1 VSDTLSALQEA
12 LNAALTAPA
21 APAGEAE
28 EDDTGDIASP
38 RAKAAASL
46 KTALQDR
53 LNWHWDRDEHQG
65 ELLCR
70 ALIDI
75 CGWLEHATLRGKALD
90 LQCRGIALLAAV
102 PNGEPSAGDAG
113 ELQDDWEAIK
123 PRDDDAGAI
132 AAAYGFTP
140 EEAKAWGLV
149 GTLTH
154 LGLDEEEAL
163 APPAGAQTAGTPGT
177 TPVVEETLE
186 QLFRREAS
194 QRARREL
201 PAALQRFWSDQKS
214 MDLLISVRR
223 GFHTIKG
230 DARMAAVS
238 SPPEVQEELEG
249 LAVLSEAAEDIIDY
263 LLGDDYDPAQ
273 PAPTLPPGAF
283 SLMSETATAIAR
295 RLEIRQPLSNE
306 VPLLKRLA
314 AMQRKA
320 AALAGVVIDE
330 ASLAAKI
337 PLSVTRTTASRPA
350 SQARLTVAMGSPL
363 LPTFMDEAKRLMS
376 DLHRALGILSTNPAD
391 EGSLLLARRK
401 LHTLK
406 GGAALVGEEAAAVQA
421 VAHHA
426 EDLFELIEDYQLQG
440 ELSEVPREVLGGVL
454 DAEDALQ
461 SLLDELERRV
471 ATRGARQALSEVPA
485 GLIDRLQ
492 DITDRVRGGAFQ
504 RSSRPV
510 ATIEPV
516 RSLDATQELYGPD
529 AADAP
534 AGPQA
539 AAAQPRQP
547 VAKTA
552 GLREVGFGD
561 LIASSSRTLPR
572 SRTAVIDRAAAV
584 EERARMATAP
594 FTLFVGVQHLA
605 PDSHDLARYRDLAGS
620 KGEVYVFAQL
630 DEAPVAQA
638 RVTLVPLQEGDQ
650 LLHERFAIYE
660 GPEHTMAFLALDR
673 ADDPGYAGRRFDT
686 LALDDPAVI
695 HEAAGRLRTALRQ
708 DGSLI
713 ATRHI
718 GLQSAAGAGLTRLPR
733 LEAPPSRRRYLMPLE
748 QAPRRAVDVGRE
760 ASVRTALGALE
771 ELTVTRDTLQA
782 LVIRLEQQR
791 TESRRSGARLRA
803 LVERV
808 GSELAGLR
816 SELVRTTRHS
826 GEWDLLEK
834 EEYTTVDALLGQL
847 DEALADLE
855 ESDSNL
861 RRDLGEARAQV
872 EIQSDKALSVQRALL
887 DINMVPLA
895 RLEDRLAH
903 AVRSQSRRLN
913 KQVAFSLEG
922 GDVVLDG
929 RIADALFPPMI
940 HLINN
945 AIGHGIEE
953 SSAAR
958 VAAGKTVQ
966 GQLTVRGRTSGD
978 GVAIDVIDDGRG
990 IDAERVASVAVS
1002 RGLITAGEAAQLT
1015 TDEKIALIW
1024 RPGFSTAATV
1034 TAMSGRGIGM
1044 KSAQDD
1050 IAALSGRIEVASVPG
1065 HGTTFTVVLPRSLAM
1080 LRVEVVR
1087 EGSSLV
1093 ALPIT
1098 QMVATHS
1105 VPYAMLAA
1113 LKPGQ
1118 SVRTGDR
1125 SLTMLGVCLAGG
1137 PAGDGEAG
1145 HATLL
1150 EVAGRDVAIV
1160 VDEVLGSQYLP
1171 VRAAP
1176 GYLRRHCGLLGYA
1189 IGGGGH
1195 ILPIL
1200 DLPTLVDRSA
1210 AGGIIAPEQT
1220 RVAVAS
1226 NVLVVDDSQ
1235 TMRRALRDTLG
1246 KAGFN
1251 VLEAADGHD
1260 ALDICIRHMPD
1271 LITLDME
1278 MPGMDGLEALTA
1290 LRLLPHGGATVPVF
1304 MITSRQQ
1311 ARHRAAALAAGVTRY
1326 FTKPFDSDEL
1336 LSAMNLVLAEN
1347 PGHESEEAS

>member
-1 VSDTLSALQEA
+1 
-12 LNAALTAPA
+12 
-21 APAGEAE
+21 
-28 EDDTGDIASP
+28 
-38 RAKAAASL
+38 
-46 KTALQDR
+46 
-53 LNWHWDRDEHQG
+53 
-65 ELLCR
+65 
-70 ALIDI
+70 
-75 CGWLEHATLRGKALD
+75 
-90 LQCRGIALLAAV
+90 
-102 PNGEPSAGDAG
+102 
-113 ELQDDWEAIK
+113 
-123 PRDDDAGAI
+123 
-132 AAAYGFTP
+132 
-140 EEAKAWGLV
+140 
-149 GTLTH
+149 
-154 LGLDEEEAL
+154 
-163 APPAGAQTAGTPGT
+163 
-177 TPVVEETLE
+177 
-186 QLFRREAS
+186 
-194 QRARREL
+194 
-201 PAALQRFWSDQKS
+201 
-214 MDLLISVRR
+214 
-223 GFHTIKG
+223 
-230 DARMAAVS
+230 
-238 SPPEVQEELEG
+238 
-249 LAVLSEAAEDIIDY
+249 
-263 LLGDDYDPAQ
+263 
-273 PAPTLPPGAF
+273 
-283 SLMSETATAIAR
+283 
-295 RLEIRQPLSNE
+295 
-306 VPLLKRLA
+306 
-314 AMQRKA
+314 
-320 AALAGVVIDE
+320 
-330 ASLAAKI
+330 
-337 PLSVTRTTASRPA
+337 
-350 SQARLTVAMGSPL
+350 
-363 LPTFMDEAKRLMS
+363 
-376 DLHRALGILSTNPAD
+376 
-391 EGSLLLARRK
+391 
-401 LHTLK
+401 
-406 GGAALVGEEAAAVQA
+406 
-421 VAHHA
+421 
-426 EDLFELIEDYQLQG
+426 
-440 ELSEVPREVLGGVL
+440 
-454 DAEDALQ
+454 
-461 SLLDELERRV
+461 
-471 ATRGARQALSEVPA
+471 
-485 GLIDRLQ
+485 
-492 DITDRVRGGAFQ
+492 
-504 RSSRPV
+504 
-510 ATIEPV
+510 
-516 RSLDATQELYGPD
+516 
-529 AADAP
+529 
-534 AGPQA
+534 
-539 AAAQPRQP
+539 
-547 VAKTA
+547 
-552 GLREVGFGD
+552 
-561 LIASSSRTLPR
+561 
-572 SRTAVIDRAAAV
+572 
-584 EERARMATAP
+584 
-594 FTLFVGVQHLA
+594 
-605 PDSHDLARYRDLAGS
+605 
-620 KGEVYVFAQL
+620 
-630 DEAPVAQA
+630 
-638 RVTLVPLQEGDQ
+638 
-650 LLHERFAIYE
+650 
-660 GPEHTMAFLALDR
+660 
-673 ADDPGYAGRRFDT
+673 
-686 LALDDPAVI
+686 
-695 HEAAGRLRTALRQ
+695 
-708 DGSLI
+708 
-713 ATRHI
+713 
-718 GLQSAAGAGLTRLPR
+718 
-733 LEAPPSRRRYLMPLE
+733 MPLE